1 MWTDEYIGLPF
12 LHNGRDRNGLDCWGL
27 IQLVYQEKLGIEL
40 PTYGGIYKDSSPQT
54 MREIGIAMDR
64 ERERWRAVSQ
74 PKDYDVV
81 LLKIAGKLPTHV
93 GVVSGKFFLHIM
105 SGTESIIERMDN
117 LMWAHRISGVYRC
130 K

>member
-12 LHNGRDRNGLDCWGL
+12 LHDGRDRNGLDCWGL
-27 IQLVYQEKLGIEL
+27 VQLVYRERLGIEL
-40 PTYGGIYKDSSPQT
+40 PTYGGVYKDTSPQT
-54 MREIGIAMDR
+54 MREIGIVMDR
-64 ERERWRAVSQ
+64 ERDRWVAVSQ
-74 PKDYDVV
+74 PKDYDIV

-105 SGTESIIERMDN
+105 SGMETVIERIDN
-117 LMWAHRISGVYRC
+117 LLWAYRIAGFYRC